1 MIVPRLD
8 WRFAWMQLVEDQRN
22 GESVVVLDDDRLDNN
37 IVAGV
42 TIATLAGA
50 EIPALDNI
58 ICVNNIKANRI

>member
-1 MIVPRLD
+1 
-8 WRFAWMQLVEDQRN
+8 MQLVEDQRN